1 MVTVDAMAEH
11 KYEAHC
17 ECGASWWLFGP
28 DDPEPE
34 NVECLACGATVV
46 DLRDLG
52 EHHSAGRDVAP

>member
-1 MVTVDAMAEH
+1 MAEH

-34 NVECLACGATVV
+34 NVEFLACGATMVE
-46 DLRDLG
+46 LRRR
-52 EHHSAGRDVAP
+52 EHHSAGRDVVP